1 MNISTDIWVWIAAF
15 LTLCIFSFLY
25 RDNPFYRFA
34 EHVFVGVSNG
44 YFISISF
51 HQIMRPIIIEPLH
64 AAFREVAKGNLSLQ
78 LFNPLYENNLIIVIW
93 VGIGL
98 LFFAQF
104 SKKSSWLVRIP
115 LAFTLGYSLGM
126 NIPATFEATILKQIE
141 GTILTRAD
149 FATFYGGSSS
159 VLILV
164 GVMATL
170 TYFFFSTERKGALK
184 HISAFGTVV
193 IMIGFGASFGYTVMG
208 RVSLAIGRFNFL
220 FIDWLGI
227 IQ

>member
-25 RDNPFYRFA
+25 KDNPFYRFA

-44 YFISISF
+44 YFVSISY
-51 HQIMRPIIIEPLH
+51 HQVMRPAIIEPLYGAFQE
-64 AAFREVAKGNLSLQ
+64 AARNGVSLH
-78 LFNPLYENNLIIVIW
+78 LFNPLYENNFILIVW
-93 VGIGL
+93 VCIGL

-104 SKKSSWLVRIP
+104 SRKRSWLVRIP
-115 LAFTLGYSLGM
+115 MAFTLGYGLGM
-126 NIPATFEATILKQIE
+126 SIPATFEATILKQIE
-141 GTILTRAD
+141 GTLLTRAD
-149 FATFYGGSSS
+149 FATFYDGSSQ

-170 TYFFFSTERKGALK
+170 TYFFFSSEHKGVLK
-184 HISAFGTVV
+184 HISTFGT
-193 IMIGFGASFGYTVMG
+193 IMIMVGFGASFGYTVMG

>member
-104 SKKSSWLVRIP
+104 S
-115 LAFTLGYSLGM
+115 
-126 NIPATFEATILKQIE
+126 
-141 GTILTRAD
+141 
-149 FATFYGGSSS
+149 
-159 VLILV
+159 
-164 GVMATL
+164 
-170 TYFFFSTERKGALK
+170 
-184 HISAFGTVV
+184 
-193 IMIGFGASFGYTVMG
+193 
-208 RVSLAIGRFNFL
+208 
-220 FIDWLGI
+220 
-227 IQ
+227 